1 MAYHIWRVG
10 LDIQN
15 GFMRALA
22 VQRRRYGWQLRNWWQ
37 FPLPDDTLRAGS
49 LHHSEALCEV
59 LLKWRRLLPHN
70 ISLRVGF
77 PAQLVWQQR
86 LPMPDS
92 RLQGPE
98 RNDYIEAMAARKL
111 PISSHSLAMDYRE
124 APYEPGTLLV
134 TAARRHELDSWLDC
148 LRRADLHPDAVEVS
162 TSAIRC
168 MAKSAG
174 LKHDYPF
181 LHRLADGWL
190 WISPLNHAFQCGV
203 IHSDEL
209 TAEEALLSLVN
220 ARCQKTSYDTA
231 YYSSTLPT
239 LANQI
244 PGAFIPWSPLAAFD
258 QMQPP
263 LPDFPPAFVIAGGLA
278 LRPGDAEHAV
288 G

>member
-22 VQRRRYGWQLRNWWQ
+22 VQRRRYGWQLRCWWQ
-37 FPLPDDTLRAGS
+37 FPLPNDTLRAGS
-49 LHHSEALCEV
+49 LHHTEALCEV
-59 LLKWRRLLPHN
+59 LLKWRRLLPRN

-77 PAQLVWQQR
+77 PAQLVLQQR
-86 LPMPDS
+86 LPLPDK
-92 RLQGPE
+92 RLRGPE

-111 PISSHSLAMDYRE
+111 PVSSDSLAMDYRA
-124 APYEPGTLLV
+124 APHEPGTLLV
-134 TAARRHELDSWLDC
+134 TAARRRELDNWLDC
-148 LRRADLHPDAVEVS
+148 LHRADLHPDVVEVS
-162 TSAIRC
+162 TCAIRC

-174 LKHDYPF
+174 LKHDYLF
-181 LHRLADGWL
+181 LHRLADSWL

-203 IHSDEL
+203 IHSEEL
-209 TAEEALLSLVN
+209 AAEEDLLSLVN
-220 ARCQKTSYDTA
+220 ARYQKNTHDTA

-239 LANQI
+239 LTHQI
-244 PGAFIPWSPLAAFD
+244 SDVFVPWSPLAAFD

-278 LRPGDAEHAV
+278 LRAGDDEHAA